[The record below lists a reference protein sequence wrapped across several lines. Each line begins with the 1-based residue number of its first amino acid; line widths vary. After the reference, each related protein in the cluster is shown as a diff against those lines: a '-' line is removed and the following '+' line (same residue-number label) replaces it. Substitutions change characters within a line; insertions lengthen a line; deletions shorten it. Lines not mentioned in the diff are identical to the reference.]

1 MNKHQPRVCY
11 NVGSID
17 GTPCDSIIIHRRVSK
32 NLETI
37 CFASTR
43 LYLKRIYK
51 FHEVTFICIKY
62 VFSQLTSFD
71 IDLSTSVSL
80 SLSLF
85 LLVHS
90 CIFNFFLWGSSLQ
103 HLRSVQFFPFSA
115 YTHPLHSALSS
126 SSLQVLLLFLWK
138 QHSQPWLR
146 SCPTLLLPPL
156 LPLTLQFSPEG
167 DGQDLGTLP
176 FSNIHQQHSLSTS
189 F

>member
-80 SLSLF
+80 SLSLSPSSQLYLQ
-85 LLVHS
+85 LLS
-90 CIFNFFLWGSSLQ
+90 MG
-103 HLRSVQFFPFSA
+103 FFPLAFKKCPVFPVFCI
-115 YTHPLHSALSS
+115 YT
-126 SSLQVLLLFLWK
+126 
-138 QHSQPWLR
+138 
-146 SCPTLLLPPL
+146 LPPSRL
-156 LPLTLQFSPEG
+156 VFVFPS
-167 DGQDLGTLP
+167 GTAPVSLVPAQPSLAEELSDSATPTSLP
-176 FSNIHQQHSLSTS
+176 FYH
-189 F
+189 